1 MRNENKETNQGKKA
15 IGESMGSRIVLA
27 LIVVAVIVTAA
38 KSDPFGP
45 ESGTDFPISGDR
57 AGRSAGNGTGELK

>member
-27 LIVVAVIVTAA
+27 LIVVAVIGTA
-38 KSDPFGP
+38 
-45 ESGTDFPISGDR
+45 
-57 AGRSAGNGTGELK
+57 GEKEPYLQK

>member
-27 LIVVAVIVTAA
+27 LIVVAGGGG

>member
-27 LIVVAVIVTAA
+27 LIVVAVIVT
-38 KSDPFGP
+38 P